1 MIDRKKK
8 LRSIQLS
15 LVIIGSLIILF
26 TYLDNSKK
34 NLIPLNSQNQIDNKL
49 KNENENNAEGNI
61 FYNIEYSGLDLAGNR
76 YILKSKTAKTS
87 SLERN
92 LIDMTD
98 VNATFYFKDGT
109 ILKVKS
115 DYGEYNNSSLDIKFK
130 KNIKADYERSTLSS
144 QYAEYSNSLG
154 FLTISGD
161 VKVNDIQGNL
171 TSDKLIFDIRNQILN
186 IESFNDSKI
195 SVNVDTDEKRF

>member
-8 LRSIQLS
+8 LRSIQLT
-15 LVIIGSLIILF
+15 LVVIGILIILF

-34 NLIPLNSQNQIDNKL
+34 NLIPLNSQNQIDKKS

-98 VNATFYFKDGT
+98 VNAIFYFKDGT

-130 KNIKADYERSTLSS
+130 KNIKANYEKSTLSS

-154 FLTISGD
+154 FLTVSGD

-171 TSDKLIFDIRNQILN
+171 TSDKLVFDIRNQILN
-186 IESFNDSKI
+186 IESFNDRKI

>member
-8 LRSIQLS
+8 LRSIQLT
-15 LVIIGSLIILF
+15 LVVIGILIILF

-34 NLIPLNSQNQIDNKL
+34 NLIPLNSQNQIDKKS

-87 SLERN
+87 NLERN

-98 VNATFYFKDGT
+98 VNAIFYFKDGT

-130 KNIKADYERSTLSS
+130 KNIKANYEKSTLSS

-154 FLTISGD
+154 FLTVSGD

-171 TSDKLIFDIRNQILN
+171 TSDKLVFDIRNQILN
-186 IESFNDSKI
+186 IESFNDRKI

>member
-1 MIDRKKK
+1 MTEKKK
-8 LRSIQLS
+8 LRSIQLT
-15 LVIIGSLIILF
+15 LVVIGILIILF

-34 NLIPLNSQNQIDNKL
+34 NLIPLNSQNQIDKKS

-87 SLERN
+87 NLERN

-98 VNATFYFKDGT
+98 VNAIFYFKDGT

-130 KNIKADYERSTLSS
+130 KNIKANYEKSTLSS

-154 FLTISGD
+154 FLTVSGD

-171 TSDKLIFDIRNQILN
+171 TSDKLVFDIRNQILN
-186 IESFNDSKI
+186 IESFNDRKI